1 MKKLLLVDGNSMLF
15 RAYYATAYGT
25 KMTTP
30 DGLPT
35 NAVFG
40 FANMMQKGIDL
51 VHPNAVLVA
60 FDAGKHTFRTDLYAD
75 YKGGRKPAPD
85 DLVPQ
90 FAMARDYLD
99 AYHIRWKEMANIEA
113 DDLIGTM
120 SKQAADYETTIL
132 TSDRDLLQL
141 VDDSTRVLLMK
152 KGLTEMDEMTPQK
165 VKEAYGVTPIQIID
179 FKGLMGDASDNYP
192 GIPGVGEKTAVKLIN
207 TYGSVEEVLAHDQEI
222 KGALGKKI
230 QENHDK
236 AELSKTLA
244 TIKRDVDLDF
254 TADECSF
261 QPTYK
266 ALVAFFQSLNMR
278 MLASRY
284 EKLAAREATAPSA
297 AAAPAEMPGQKD
309 DGADAQAAS
318 VQSTAETRARVTAVP
333 QNYLTQ
339 KLAVA
344 VIDDRAPFYGA
355 SLRGIALSNGTD
367 SYFIGAEDALKDRA
381 LINYLEDTAHQ
392 KIGFDAKRAVHVLH
406 NADIE
411 GHFDDDAMIAAS
423 LADATLTS
431 PEKIFAAYG
440 CTPSPSYED
449 VYGTEARPKLADPEA
464 EKEYGCSL
472 AKGLWD
478 IFAGA
483 RVKVSEYGM
492 DDLYAKIEMPLTWIL
507 LDMED
512 AGVICDRSILQGINN
527 DMTQRM
533 SALEAKIY
541 DRAGHTFNINSPRQ
555 LATVLYDELGL
566 YGGKKRSTS
575 ADVLEK
581 YKLSDPIIADILD
594 YRKAAK
600 IQSTYAEGLQKYIAG
615 DGRIHTVFNQCATST
630 GRLSSSDPNLQNISV
645 RDEMGREVRKAFLP
659 SEGCVLLSSDYH
671 QIELRMLASMA
682 HIDSMMDAFNNNID
696 VHTKTAMDLFGREKP
711 EDVTPQE
718 RRRAKTVNFGIVYGI
733 SDFGLAEQLGVSRKE
748 AADFIAR
755 YYEKYPGIKT
765 YMDNV
770 VADCEKNGYVT
781 TVCGRRRP
789 IPEVH
794 SSNHQVREFGKR
806 AAMNAPIQ
814 GSAADLIKIAM
825 IRIDEAMKKADV
837 RSRLILQ
844 VHDELIFDV
853 PEEELEQMKQ
863 IVTDGMTHAMKLN
876 VPLTVECASGK
887 SWYEAK

>member
-1 MKKLLLVDGNSMLF
+1 MMKKLLLVDGNSMLF
-15 RAYYATAYGT
+15 RAYYATAYGA

-51 VHPNAVLVA
+51 VHPDAVLVA

-99 AYHIRWKEMANIEA
+99 AYHIRWKEMENIEA

-120 SKQAADYETTIL
+120 SKQAADYATTIL

-152 KGLTEMDEMTPQK
+152 KGLTEMDEMTPAK
-165 VKEAYGVTPIQIID
+165 VMEVYGVTPIQIID
-179 FKGLMGDASDNYP
+179 LKGLMGDASDNYP
-192 GIPGVGEKTAVKLIN
+192 GIPGVGEKTAVKLIH
-207 TYGSVEEVLAHDQEI
+207 TYGSVEEVLAHDQQI

-244 TIKRDVDLDF
+244 TIKRDVELDF
-254 TADECSF
+254 TADDCMF

-284 EKLAAREATAPSA
+284 EKLAAQEAVSPCVPAASA
-297 AAAPAEMPGQKD
+297 ASASGQK
-309 DGADAQAAS
+309 ADPSGNTDELSPS
-318 VQSTAETRARVTAVP
+318 VREARVTLID

-339 KLAVA
+339 RLAVV
-344 VIDDRAPFYGA
+344 VIDDQQPFYRA
-355 SLRGIALSNGTD
+355 SMRGIALSNGTE
-367 SYFIGAEDALKDRA
+367 SYFIAACDVVKDRA
-381 LINYLEDTAHQ
+381 LMNYLEDTAHQ
-392 KIGFDAKRAVHVLH
+392 KIGFDVKRAAHVLSH
-406 NADIE
+406 AEIE

-431 PEKIFAAYG
+431 SEKIFTAYN
-440 CTPSPSYED
+440 CTLSPSYED
-449 VYGTEARPKLADPEA
+449 VYGTQARPKLVDPQA
-464 EKEYGCSL
+464 EMAYGCAF
-472 AKGLWD
+472 AKAVWD
-478 IFAGA
+478 IFAIA
-483 RVKVSEYGM
+483 RAKVSEYGM

-507 LDMED
+507 LELED
-512 AGVICDRSILQGINN
+512 TGVICDRRILESINS

-533 SALEAKIY
+533 SALEKKIFE
-541 DRAGHTFNINSPRQ
+541 RAGHTFNINSPRQ
-555 LATVLYDELGL
+555 LAAVLYDELGL

-581 YKLSDPIIADILD
+581 YRLSDPIISDILD

-600 IQSTYAEGLQKYIAG
+600 IQSTYAEGLQKYIAD

-696 VHTKTAMDLFGREKP
+696 VHTKTAMDLFGKETP

-733 SDFGLAEQLGVSRKE
+733 SDFGLAEQLDVSRKE
-748 AADFIAR
+748 AADFIAK
-755 YYEKYPGIKT
+755 YYEKYPGIKA

-770 VADCEKNGYVT
+770 VAECEKNGYVT

-825 IRIDEAMKKADV
+825 IRIDEAMKKAGV
-837 RSRLILQ
+837 RSRMILQ

-853 PEEELEQMKQ
+853 PEDELEQMKQ